1 MSTVSKSTTTVPLLA
16 VVPAPDRFHIPFVCK
31 YSGLLLGKFY
41 PNTGLYNKTTMD
53 GMSPYVRNWQETVT
67 LHPIFS
73 VSVSALLIRARETFM
88 LQKAGKL
95 NFPMQQ
101 RQLMMLAMLHAGDA
115 IVQDFPLLPEPRI
128 ADTYFAEVLE
138 MIAWKHEVASTRL
151 HFPRLHIGKDS
162 GFEQVPIW
170 LKVCASCREEYE
182 NVVRTRQK
190 AAKVKASEM
199 AIKSLRKNLF
209 ENISLR
215 RLWNWMEV
223 QIPAMEIDSWPEVK
237 ELFFVDEKNIHAW
250 TQSEVDTLEEIFLEF
265 CEVGNS
271 ISHEVSKRIEEIR
284 RWLSLYED
292 TFEILVT
299 DQFPEWK
306 GVPAPKAV
314 DFPAKKD
321 FLVAEAKWRLAN
333 RVQTVVQPAAKPA
346 RKSSITK
353 ITDEDL

>member
-1 MSTVSKSTTTVPLLA
+1 MSATKPVVLQTVA
-16 VVPAPDRFHIPFVCK
+16 VDRFNIPFVCK
-31 YSGLLLGKFY
+31 YSGLLLGNFY
-41 PNTGLYNKTTMD
+41 PNVGLYNKTTVD
-53 GMSPYVRNWQETVT
+53 GMSPYVRNWKETVT

-73 VSVSALLIRARETFM
+73 VGTSALLIRARETWM
-88 LQKAGKL
+88 LQKAGKI

-115 IVQDFPLLPEPRI
+115 ILQDFPLLPEPRI

-138 MIAWKHEVASTRL
+138 MITWKQEVASTRL

-170 LKVCASCREEYE
+170 LKVCASCREDYE
-182 NVVRTRQK
+182 NVVRSRQK
-190 AAKVKASEM
+190 AAKVKATEM
-199 AIKSLRKNLF
+199 AIRSLRKNLF

-223 QIPAMEIDSWPEVK
+223 QIPAMEIDAWPESK
-237 ELFFVDEKNIHAW
+237 ELFFCDEKNIHAW

-292 TFEILVT
+292 TFDILVT

-306 GVPAPKAV
+306 GLDAPIAAS
-314 DFPAKKD
+314 FPTKKD
-321 FLVAEAKWRLAN
+321 FLIAEAKWRLAN
-333 RVQTVVQPAAKPA
+333 RVQQTVKPA
-346 RKSSITK
+346 PKVVRKSTLK